1 MTSKIDSLVPAPIS
15 FGGTAKTAAD
25 KSASTAV
32 ASSGAPTPVDKVS
45 LTGNAVRMQQL
56 AQAVAETPE
65 IDTKRV
71 ASTRSAIASGSY
83 QVDSKSVAAKLTRM
97 DWELGA

>member
-25 KSASTAV
+25 KSASSAV
-32 ASSGAPTPVDKVS
+32 ASSGAPAPADKVS
-45 LTGNAVRMQQL
+45 LTGNGVRMQQL

-83 QVDSKSVAAKLTRM
+83 RVDSQSVAAKLTRM